1 MRMSLAESTTTK
13 PDGQGGFF
21 AKLPSQA
28 TDTFDRI
35 ARRPRQAFERMARQP
50 HATLPMRGGQK
61 LVIHTDRVRARPALS
76 PTLSMNIGATAV
88 LLGLW
93 GTLFPG
99 HVKKTLGVRAPEP
112 VVQAVFGARELWS
125 GFTLAGDPTKS
136 GVLWAR
142 VAGDVFDILALK
154 LLDNRRNP
162 QRWTARAAL
171 GFVLAVT
178 ALDVITAARMS
189 NVQRNCL

>member
-1 MRMSLAESTTTK
+1 MSLADTITSK
-13 PDGQGGFF
+13 ADGLGTFF
-21 AKLPSQA
+21 ARMPDKA
-28 TDTFDRI
+28 NET
-35 ARRPRQAFERMARQP
+35 FERLARQP
-50 HATLPMRGGQK
+50 RARVPLGGGKQMTL
-61 LVIHTDRVRARPALS
+61 HTDRVRARPALS
-76 PTLSMNIGATAV
+76 PTLSMNIGMTAIM
-88 LLGLW
+88 LGLW

-99 HVKKTLGVRAPEP
+99 HVKKTLGVKAPEP

-136 GVLWAR
+136 EVLWAR

-154 LLDNRRNP
+154 MLDNRSNP
-162 QRWTARAAL
+162 QRGAARAAL

-178 ALDVITAARMS
+178 ALDAIAAARMS